1 MNQHPMAQMPATR
14 LLEVLLHVLAPDD
27 GASDEQQ
34 LLQHFPFARVGEQA
48 APNPRIRIPTTVHGS
63 L

>member
-1 MNQHPMAQMPATR
+1 MNQNNQVQMPAAR
-14 LLEVLLHVLAPDD
+14 FMKALLQALAPDD
-27 GASDEQQ
+27 DASDEQG
-34 LLQHFPFARVGEQA
+34 LLQHFPFARVGEDA